1 MSITFDFSNIL
12 AIGQTNPLAI
22 AWFIISQGGWVIFV
36 GLFIVGAY
44 LARLEFVR
52 RRYRQTFEYI
62 LLAIDIPKENPQSMK
77 AVEQIFAQ
85 LYAIETK
92 GTLWE
97 RYGKGKVQDAIS
109 LEIVSIGGYIQY
121 LVRILAEHR
130 DLVEAAIFAQY
141 PDAEI
146 TEVED
151 YVHRIPSRYPNE
163 VYDLF
168 GREFKLAKNSAYPI
182 RTYVN
187 FEHSLTEQFAD
198 PMVSILESLSRLH
211 PAEEVWIQ
219 IVITPAG
226 AEWKEEGDRLVKKLI
241 GAKATAKSFFDGT
254 LDLPARIA
262 RGFGESFLSLGSETN
277 ILGGISGSEA
287 GAEEN
292 KGKSS
297 MQFLSPGTRDVVL
310 AVEEKLAKIGFH
322 AKLRLV
328 YAAPKTIFNKNR
340 GAEPIAGA
348 ILQYNTQNLN
358 AFKSV
363 KKIKVDAK
371 YLLVERRKN
380 YRKRK
385 LIRAYKLRADLLG
398 AGKGSVLNIEE
409 LASIFHFPVTEVK
422 APLVKTTEGKKTE
435 PPASIAI
442 EQTSSVISSALTD
455 QMDKSALPE
464 TSPAKS
470 MPHSTT
476 PDNLPIE

>member
-1 MSITFDFSNIL
+1 MYINFDFSNIL

-22 AWFIISQGGWVIFV
+22 AWFIISQGGWIIFV
-36 GLFIVGAY
+36 VLLIIGSF

-52 RRYRQTFEYI
+52 QKHRQAFEYI

-85 LYAIETK
+85 FFAIETK
-92 GTLWE
+92 CTLWE
-97 RYGKGKVQDAIS
+97 RYGKGKVQDTIS

-121 LVRILAEHR
+121 LIRILADHR

-151 YVHRIPSRYPNE
+151 YVHRIPSKYPNE
-163 VYDLF
+163 VYELF
-168 GREFKLAKNSAYPI
+168 GTEFKLAKSSAYPI
-182 RTYVN
+182 RTYSN
-187 FEHSLTEQFAD
+187 FEHMLTEQFAD
-198 PMVSILESLSRLH
+198 PMVSILEGLSRLH

-219 IVITPAG
+219 IVITPAQD
-226 AEWKEEGDRLVKKLI
+226 EWKEEGERLVKKLI
-241 GAKATAKSFFDGT
+241 GTVAKTKPFLGDS

-277 ILGGISGSEA
+277 ILGGIGGSEA
-287 GAEEN
+287 DAGRD
-292 KGKSS
+292 KPKSS
-297 MQFLSPGTRDVVL
+297 MQFLSPGARDVVS
-310 AVEEKLAKIGFH
+310 AVEEKLSKIGFY

-328 YAAPKTIFNKNR
+328 YAAPKTIFNKAR
-340 GAEPIAGA
+340 GAEPVTGA
-348 ILQYNTQNLN
+348 IFQYNTQNLN

-371 YLLVERRKN
+371 YLFVERRKN

-385 LIRAYKLRADLLG
+385 LIRAYKLRADWKG

-435 PPASIAI
+435 PPSSIAI
-442 EQTSSVISSALTD
+442 EQTSSAVSLTSID
-455 QMDKSALPE
+455 KNNKSALPE
-464 TSPAKS
+464 TSTTKSTPSPAV
-470 MPHSTT
+470 